1 MEILLALA
9 AAVSYGASGLAGLVE
24 AAQLPMIGRKSGH
37 LCPEPHTHHSRSIG
51 ERRRCASRARASAA
65 EAP

>member
-9 AAVSYGASGLAGLVE
+9 AAVSYGVSGLAGLVE

-37 LCPEPHTHHSRSIG
+37 PLSRTSHTSQPIHR
-51 ERRRCASRARASAA
+51 
-65 EAP
+65 